1 MRYTASFQYEVGEYK
16 TSQLQDK
23 ESYAV
28 RNKVNTLLLMQVGV
42 ARLLIIFLM
51 AIFIQ
56 RGLIVSVLIISVS
69 NWILTRHLQKNMM

>member
-28 RNKVNTLLLMQVGV
+28 RNKVNTFATDASGSGQATYNLPYG
-42 ARLLIIFLM
+42 
-51 AIFIQ
+51 IFIQ
-56 RGLIVSVLIISVS
+56 RELVVSVLIISVS